1 MPIRP
6 RHKNPSGRPPAASSP
21 SLVERLER
29 RILFAID
36 VTLGTGSP
44 SQALVFTD
52 ADGTVARVRVS
63 GGTATITFDGN
74 PVGQSTSGRLTT
86 VTGTGVTMTNMVLSG
101 ASPGVAV
108 RTSGGGDGSVT
119 LGGLSAAGP
128 VRGIAAPGVVLTGP
142 ATLSN
147 GIGRLTLG
155 GARDATLTINR
166 SGQALLQDASVSILS
181 VTDAAITSQQ
191 PMRQLRVGSWGLGN
205 ENQSNTITTTR
216 INVLQCAGD
225 FNAGLALSGNG
236 QVVGQPVLGNAKV
249 VGALASGAWDVAGKT
264 GRVAAGSVG
273 SGWNGTFGDLSSF
286 STPGDFAGSISAN
299 TINSLSAGSLT
310 NAGIDVTRAFATGA
324 TALNHLN
331 VRGAIAG
338 TRVRS
343 GADIGSVSAAS
354 ITGSSV
360 FAGVA
365 NGGGGG
371 AAVAARRRQRV
382 RVPRHDQERDHPDP
396 RHALLRRQQHRR
408 LDARPDQRGNH
419 PGRQR
424 RRRLRPGG
432 ADDSV
437 PERPAQRHRR
447 NPPRGRPHRPVGHD
461 HRGGFPGAGLLTSA
475 MAPPCFACMRMR
487 SSSMT
492 HISPLRRLSSF
503 VMHQF
508 PTMRS

>member
-1 MPIRP
+1 M
-6 RHKNPSGRPPAASSP
+6 
-21 SLVERLER
+21 
-29 RILFAID
+29 LFAID

-44 SQALVFTD
+44 SQALEFTD
-52 ADGTVARVRVS
+52 ADGTVARLRVS
-63 GGTATITFDGN
+63 GGAATLTFDGN

-101 ASPGVAV
+101 ASPSVAV
-108 RTSGGGDGSVT
+108 RAAGGDGSVA

-155 GARDATLTINR
+155 GARDTTLTINR
-166 SGQALLQDASVSILS
+166 SGQALLQDASVSIGS

-205 ENQSNTITTTR
+205 ENQSNTVTTTR
-216 INVLQCAGD
+216 INVLRCAGD

-236 QVVGQPVLGNAKV
+236 QAVGQPVLGNAKV

-273 SGWNGTFGDLSSF
+273 SGWNGTFGELSSF
-286 STPGDFAGSISAN
+286 STPGDFAGSITAN
-299 TINSLSAGSLT
+299 TINSLGAGSLT
-310 NAGIDVTRAFATGA
+310 NAGIDVTRAFAKGA
-324 TALNHLN
+324 TALNRLN

-354 ITGSSV
+354 FTGSSV

-365 NGGGGG
+365 NGGGGPGGGG
-371 AAVAARRRQRV
+371 AARSLPADATAFVAPATIKSVTIRT
-382 RVPRHDQERDHPDP
+382 
-396 RHALLRRQQHRR
+396 
-408 LDARPDQRGNH
+408 RGTPSFVGSNIAASTL
-419 PGRQR
+419 GRINGGTIQVDN
-424 RRRLRPGG
+424 GG
-432 ADDSV
+432 A
-437 PERPAQRHRR
+437 PYGLAAQTIRSLSGQRNDTGETRH
-447 NPPRGRPHRPVGHD
+447 V
-461 HRGGFPGAGLLTSA
+461 AGLTDPSDTIIVGDFQA
-475 MAPPCFACMRMR
+475 RVF
-487 SSSMT
+487 
-492 HISPLRRLSSF
+492 
-503 VMHQF
+503 
-508 PTMRS
+508 

>member
-6 RHKNPSGRPPAASSP
+6 RHKNPSGRPPTASSP

-101 ASPGVAV
+101 ASPSVAV
-108 RTSGGGDGSVT
+108 RASGGGDGSVT

-155 GARDATLTINR
+155 GARDTTLTINR

-205 ENQSNTITTTR
+205 ENQSNTVTTTR

-299 TINSLSAGSLT
+299 TINSLGAGSLT

-324 TALNHLN
+324 TALNRLN

-371 AAVAARRRQRV
+371 GGAARSL
-382 RVPRHDQERDHPDP
+382 P
-396 RHALLRRQQHRR
+396 A
-408 LDARPDQRGNH
+408 DASAFVSPATIKGVAIRTRGTPSFVGSNIAASTL
-419 PGRQR
+419 GRINGGTIQVDN
-424 RRRLRPGG
+424 GG
-432 ADDSV
+432 A
-437 PERPAQRHRR
+437 PYGLAAQTILSLSGQRNDTGETRH
-447 NPPRGRPHRPVGHD
+447 V
-461 HRGGFPGAGLLTSA
+461 AGLTDPSDTIIVGDFQA
-475 MAPPCFACMRMR
+475 RVF
-487 SSSMT
+487 
-492 HISPLRRLSSF
+492 
-503 VMHQF
+503 
-508 PTMRS
+508 